1 MQRISYKF
9 TSFVENPKTRIL
21 INNMKKIC
29 LIAIA
34 ELLILFISS
43 CGGNSSSTSTSTA
56 STATGS
62 QSAISGAAVYNR
74 TCVTCHQGNGA
85 GIPGAYP
92 PLAKSDFLTD
102 KEKTITQVIKGF
114 QGELVVN
121 GVKYNNVMPPQ
132 PLNDEEVAAVLTY
145 VNTSFGNSGA
155 AVTTDEVK
163 AVRAKLQ

>member
-9 TSFVENPKTRIL
+9 TSFVEIPKTRIL

-43 CGGNSSSTSTSTA
+43 CGGNSSSTST

-92 PLAKSDFLTD
+92 PLAKSDFLAD

-145 VNTSFGNSGA
+145 VNSSFGNTGA
-155 AVTTDEVK
+155 AITSDEVK
-163 AVRAKLQ
+163 AVRAKLN

>member
-9 TSFVENPKTRIL
+9 TSFVDNPKTGVL
-21 INNMKKIC
+21 INNMKKVR

-43 CGGNSSSTSTSTA
+43 CGGNSSSTSS
-56 STATGS
+56 STATGT
-62 QSAISGAAVYNR
+62 QSVISGAAVYNR

-92 PLAKSDFLTD
+92 PLAKSDFLANT
-102 KEKTITQVIKGF
+102 EKTIAQVIKGY
-114 QGELVVN
+114 QGELMVN

-132 PLNDEEVAAVLTY
+132 PLNDDEVAAVLTY
-145 VNTSFGNSGA
+145 VNTSFGNNGA
-155 AVTTDEVK
+155 SITTDEVK
-163 AVRAKLQ
+163 AVRSKLN

>member
-9 TSFVENPKTRIL
+9 TSFVDNPKTRVL
-21 INNMKKIC
+21 INNMKKVR

-34 ELLILFISS
+34 ELLILFLSS
-43 CGGNSSSTSTSTA
+43 CGGNSSSTSSSTA
-56 STATGS
+56 IGTQA
-62 QSAISGAAVYNR
+62 AISGAAVYNR

-92 PLAKSDFLTD
+92 PLAKSDFLAN
-102 KEKTITQVIKGF
+102 KEKTIAQVIKGY

-145 VNTSFGNSGA
+145 VNTSFGNNGPA
-155 AVTTDEVK
+155 ITADEVK
-163 AVRAKLQ
+163 AVRSKLN